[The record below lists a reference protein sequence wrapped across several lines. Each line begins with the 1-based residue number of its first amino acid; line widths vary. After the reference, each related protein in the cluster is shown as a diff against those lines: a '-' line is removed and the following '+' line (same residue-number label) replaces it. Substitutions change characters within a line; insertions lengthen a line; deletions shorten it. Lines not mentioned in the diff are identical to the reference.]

1 MQHAWHIL
9 KKIPVHVAV
18 FLIRCYQVV
27 LSPHF
32 PSTCRFEPTCSC
44 YGVEAF
50 QKHGFVKGFYLTLRR
65 ILRCRPGGAHGYDP
79 VP

>member
-1 MQHAWHIL
+1 MRRVWEII
-9 KKIPVHVAV
+9 KKIPVQVAV
-18 FLIRCYQVV
+18 FLIRCYQLV

-32 PSTCRFEPTCSC
+32 PSSCRFEPTCSH